1 MEITV
6 LEFDEEE
13 FKHLSTSEKE
23 KFIRHIIRETVK
35 LNPEGVTLSMLCE
48 ALPFDKRTIEKH
60 LYALQFTNE
69 IYTIR
74 LGRTVL
80 YLSNLEN
87 TKRIKRRKTGDTEY
101 EISQVKNR
109 FGEFVLIRQLKNGDI
124 SGGVLIP
131 LSEFAE
137 FFELISHYY
146 KNHFSN
152 LK

>member
-35 LNPEGVTLSMLCE
+35 LNPEGVTLSMLCK

-69 IYTIR
+69 VYTVR
-74 LGRTVL
+74 LGRTTL
-80 YLSNLEN
+80 YLSNLGNAE
-87 TKRIKRRKTGDTEY
+87 RIKRRKIGDFEY

-109 FGEFVLIRQLKNGDI
+109 FGDFVLVRQVEGRDTK
-124 SGGVLIP
+124 GGILIP
-131 LSEFAE
+131 RKLFSEFQKFLSEVGGR
-137 FFELISHYY
+137 
-146 KNHFSN
+146 
-152 LK
+152 